1 MSKHFDLIVI
11 GAGTTGIPCAV
22 EAANLGAKVLL
33 LEKSHEVGGTLFTSG
48 GHMSGA
54 GTKRQ
59 KERGIEDSH
68 AAHLADIE
76 RISHGT
82 ARKDLS
88 TLAVTL
94 GTETIDWLDEQGFE
108 FHEKAPRIVYG
119 HEPYGVART
128 YYGTESGLSIL

>member
-94 GTETIDWLDEQGFE
+94 GT
-108 FHEKAPRIVYG
+108 
-119 HEPYGVART
+119 
-128 YYGTESGLSIL
+128 